1 MLIILVLLSRTEAVS
16 KESTMRASTFLNWIG
31 KSVALIVLQ
40 WQIARERSALA
51 RLTDEELRDIGVSR
65 EDALRESQ
73 RSACEIPANRLKR
86 KTAHRRN
93 SANVGSLR
101 LRDFD

>member
-1 MLIILVLLSRTEAVS
+1 
-16 KESTMRASTFLNWIG
+16 MRASSFLNWIG
-31 KSVALIVLQ
+31 KSVALIALH

-65 EDALRESQ
+65 EDALQESQ
-73 RSACEIPANRLKR
+73 RGAFEIPENRLKR
-86 KTAHRRN
+86 KTTQRKI
-93 SANVGSLR
+93 SANIGSLQ

>member
-1 MLIILVLLSRTEAVS
+1 
-16 KESTMRASTFLNWIG
+16 MRASTFLNWIG
-31 KSVALIVLQ
+31 KSVALIALQ
-40 WQIARERSALA
+40 WQIARERSALT

-73 RSACEIPANRLKR
+73 RSAFEIPENRLKR
-86 KTAHRRN
+86 KTPQQRN